1 MKKAS
6 IKRHLPSILALTAAV
21 LILTLPALHH
31 GYLLE
36 DYKYIRAY
44 APSEILHRFASNWEP
59 TADETKGYR
68 PFHTVHY
75 TIFHLL
81 IGGDPLANHLLK
93 TVLIVLLALLIYL
106 FAWRCSGSRA
116 AAFWT
121 ALVYNLLGANAWQA
135 SWINHRHHILQGI
148 LVVLSLIFYDRY
160 IDRRRSTFWLLS
172 FLCFL
177 SAFLLKEEV
186 AAFPLILAAYLLLV
200 KKAKLSSLVRPLAP
214 FFLLT
219 VFLVLMRWLVVRKL
233 PADYVFPPPVPVA
246 PGDLA
251 REYGRSLLGTLV
263 QTYGVQD
270 PVSPDFPMYGSG
282 LNIPRDYLGLFSLLG
297 LLALGG
303 AVYLPAGSGREKRTA
318 AFGVCLL
325 LLSSL
330 TVAAW
335 YRNNRLYVGSLG
347 VTLIIGPIAAAAGTG
362 LVRPGRSL
370 VRAGGAVL
378 ALAFL
383 AAYLTANLGAFIEI
397 RHALRPDGA
406 LARVWDGW
414 VYEGYLPLMNREQ
427 LERFR
432 ERLLRTGENER
443 AAKVSEYFDRSR
455 DAGRRPHS
463 GGSRANAGPD

>member
-1 MKKAS
+1 MKNGPMKQH
-6 IKRHLPSILALTAAV
+6 IPPILALTAAV

-44 APSEILHRFASNWEP
+44 SPSEILHRFASNWEP

-75 TIFHLL
+75 TLFHLL
-81 IGGDPLANHLLK
+81 IGGDPLANHILK
-93 TVLIVLLALLIYL
+93 SVLIVVLTLLIYL
-106 FAWRCSGSRA
+106 LAWNCSGSRA
-116 AAFWT
+116 AAFWA
-121 ALVYNLLGANAWQA
+121 ALAYNCLGANAWQA

-148 LVVLSLIFYDRY
+148 LVVLSLIFYGRY
-160 IDRRRSTFWLLS
+160 IDRRRLAFWILS

-177 SAFLLKEEV
+177 FAFLLKEEV
-186 AAFPLILAAYLLLV
+186 AVFPLTLAAYLLLV
-200 KKAKLSSLVRPLAP
+200 KRAKLSSLFRPLAP

-219 VFLVLMRWLVVRKL
+219 AFLILMRWLVVRNL
-233 PADYVFPPPVPVA
+233 PADYVFPPPVPAA
-246 PGDLA
+246 PGPLA

-270 PVSPDFPMYGSG
+270 PISPDFPMYGSG
-282 LNIPRDYLGLFSLLG
+282 LTIPRDYLGLFSLLG
-297 LLALGG
+297 LLIFGG
-303 AVYLPAGSGREKRTA
+303 TILWSSGSSREKRTA
-318 AFGVCLL
+318 AFGICLL

-335 YRNNRLYVGSLG
+335 YRNNRLYIGSIG
-347 VTLIIGPIAAAAGTG
+347 VALAIGPLAASAGASLARAGNG
-362 LVRPGRSL
+362 LVR
-370 VRAGGAVL
+370 AFAAVL

-383 AAYLTANLGAFIEI
+383 AAYLTANLGAFLEI
-397 RHALRPDGA
+397 RYALRPGGT
-406 LARVWDGW
+406 LARLWDEW

-432 ERLLRTGENER
+432 ERLLRSGREEWAGLVGEHVAHTRETGL
-443 AAKVSEYFDRSR
+443 
-455 DAGRRPHS
+455 H
-463 GGSRANAGPD
+463 PDPVNPRQR